1 MKILEETRN
10 EWKITF
16 KERTKVTRRQRKT
29 KYKKKDLFKRI
40 LDEVKENVEKIEEKE
55 EPAEEFESKDSLNS
69 EAATDPEE
77 IENLEYYLALKEG
90 RLIAD
95 AKILAI
101 RILNDLIDNL
111 PVRVETLPHV
121 IRGGKG
127 GEGDPEMGKDTPY
140 PEMTKEQTPPQNP
153 KYPSY

>member
-127 GEGDPEMGKDTPY
+127 GEGDPEMGKDPPC
-140 PEMTKEQTPPQNP
+140 PEMSKEQTP
-153 KYPSY
+153 